1 MIGGFAPGSKRQ
13 PGCAGNIARLI
24 WSNLRVAFGS
34 PTPMLAHLREAVK
47 DALPPRVVHAYR
59 VVRHIILWPT
69 EGEMVAARQFLSP
82 HKIAVDVG
90 ANVGLF
96 TSVLAWRS
104 KKVIAF
110 EPNLVCAR
118 HLDKVAPRNCE
129 IIAKAVSDSVGRAQ
143 LRMPVRGGIAMDAL
157 GTIDEANRFRTE
169 TRATGSVTHEV
180 ETTTLDQELLP
191 RLASEDSVALINI
204 DAEGHEFAVLKGGEA
219 LIASHRPVLL
229 VELEYRHGAPV
240 EAVFGWLAAR
250 SYAACALVD
259 GRNLTPID
267 PAALAVLQGEERL
280 VRRLAG
286 SRHSGY
292 VNNVFFLP
300 KA

>member
-1 MIGGFAPGSKRQ
+1 
-13 PGCAGNIARLI
+13 
-24 WSNLRVAFGS
+24 
-34 PTPMLAHLREAVK
+34 MLTHLREAVR
-47 DALPPRVVHAYR
+47 DALPPKLVHAYR
-59 VVRHIILWPT
+59 VVRHTVLWPT
-69 EGEMVAARQFLSP
+69 EWEMVAARQFLSTD
-82 HKIAVDVG
+82 KIALDVG

-96 TSVLAWRS
+96 TAVLARRS
-104 KKVIAF
+104 KKVVAF
-110 EPNLVCAR
+110 EPSPSCVE
-118 HLDKVAPRNCE
+118 HLKRVAPRNCDV
-129 IIAKAVSDSVGRAQ
+129 IAKAVSDCAGRAQ
-143 LRMPVRGGIAMDAL
+143 LRIPVSHGVAMDAL
-157 GTIDEANRFRTE
+157 GTIDEANHFGTE
-169 TRATGSVTHEV
+169 TRATGFVTYEV
-180 ETTTLDQELLP
+180 ETTTLDEELLP

-240 EAVFGWLAAR
+240 EKVFGWLDAR
-250 SYAACALVD
+250 SYAPCALVD

-267 PAALAVLQGEERL
+267 PATLASLQGEDRL